1 MKSKII
7 KIISYNEVG
16 CLYNPSPKSIP
27 VMNLVSFPYVNSL
40 VPLKKQPIRPIIIPI
55 TIGKVNKSPEEC
67 LSLIIFF
74 EVSTPINPPNS
85 PPMMD
90 FVLSKR
96 NILLVVSVIIG
107 FSEKPISLEPTN
119 APKIA
124 PSIIE
129 SLFLF
134 DIWSFVRARN
144 LT

>member
-1 MKSKII
+1 MKSKI
-7 KIISYNEVG
+7 KKNISYIEVG

-27 VMNLVSFPYVNSL
+27 VINLVSFPYVNSL
-40 VPLKKQPIRPIIIPI
+40 IPLKKQPIRPMIIPI

-85 PPMMD
+85 PPIID
-90 FVLSKR
+90 FVLSNR
-96 NILLVVSVIIG
+96 NILLVVSVIKG
-107 FSEKPISLEPTN
+107 FSKKPTSLEPTN

-134 DIWSFVRARN
+134 DIWSFASLRN